1 MPTFDTPGPISI
13 DVELG
18 VGDIRIEASDRPDT
32 TVEVKPSD
40 PNKRADVE
48 AAEKTR
54 VEYANGHLLVK
65 GPSGWR
71 QWMPHR
77 GAESIDVTI
86 ALPEGSRVRVEA
98 GVAALH
104 GHGTLGECHCKVGAG
119 GLSLGDVGPVNLK
132 TGAGDITVDRVT
144 GKAEIVTGVGAVR
157 VGSIDGTAAVK
168 NSTGETW
175 VGEVTDQARLSAADG
190 SITVDR
196 ARAGVVAKTSRGD
209 VRIGEVSRDAAVAET
224 AFGQIDVG
232 VLDGVAAWLDV
243 RTKFGAFH
251 NALDAADRPTEGQ
264 STVDV
269 RASTSFGDIT
279 IHRSVAP
286 AAGRADA

>member
-1 MPTFDTPGPISI
+1 MATFDTPEPISI

-40 PNKRADVE
+40 PNKKADVE
-48 AAEKTR
+48 AAEQTR
-54 VEYANGHLLVK
+54 VEYANGRLLVK

-119 GLSLGDVGPVNLK
+119 GLALGDVGPVNLK
-132 TGAGDITVDRVT
+132 TGAGDITVDRVA

-168 NSTGETW
+168 NSSGDTW
-175 VGEVTDQARLSAADG
+175 IAEVTDQARLSSADG

-209 VRIGEVSRDAAVAET
+209 VRIGEVARDVAVVET
-224 AFGQIDVG
+224 AFGPIDVG

-243 RTKFGAFH
+243 RTKFGTVH
-251 NALDAADRPTEGQ
+251 NNLDAADRPTEGQ
-264 STVDV
+264 GTVEV
-269 RASTSFGDIT
+269 HASTSFGDIT
-279 IHRSVAP
+279 IHRSVATGE
-286 AAGRADA
+286 GRADA